1 MSEAMPESTID
12 NAGNRLCKKC
22 PFIISAQKEYH
33 KLCMQVNRKFGGI
46 RGVTCGTNG
55 WNEKEANEYYNRIGL
70 DIETGLPK
78 QDNEESVILKLK
90 KKLEND
96 FVYYSNATIGWPAP
110 DLVARANYAHELL
123 EWVKEQLR
131 EEPYDIRKDA
141 NA

>member
-1 MSEAMPESTID
+1 MPESVID
-12 NAGNRLCKKC
+12 EAGNRLCKRC
-22 PFIISAQKEYH
+22 PFIIAAQKEYH

-46 RGVTCGTNG
+46 RGVTCGTSG
-55 WNEKEANEYYNRIGL
+55 WNEKEANEYYDRIGL

-78 QDNEESVILKLK
+78 QDNEESVIRKLK

-96 FVYYSNATIGWPAP
+96 FVYYSNATIGWYAP
-110 DLVARANYAHELL
+110 DLVARANYAHGLL

-141 NA
+141 ND

>member
-1 MSEAMPESTID
+1 MPKSVID
-12 NAGNRLCKKC
+12 EAGNRLCERC
-22 PFIISAQKEYH
+22 PFIIAAQKEYH
-33 KLCMQVNRKFGGI
+33 KLCMLVNRKFGGI

-78 QDNEESVILKLK
+78 QDNEESVIRKLK

-96 FVYYSNATIGWPAP
+96 FVYYSNATIGWYAP

>member
-1 MSEAMPESTID
+1 MPESVID
-12 NAGNRLCKKC
+12 EAGNRLCKRC
-22 PFIISAQKEYH
+22 PFIIAAQKEYH

-46 RGVTCGTNG
+46 RGVTCGTSG
-55 WNEKEANEYYNRIGL
+55 WNEKEANEYYDRIGL

-78 QDNEESVILKLK
+78 QDNEESVIRKLK

-96 FVYYSNATIGWPAP
+96 FVYYSNATIGWYAP

-141 NA
+141 ND

>member
-1 MSEAMPESTID
+1 MPESTID
-12 NAGNRLCKKC
+12 NVGNRLCKRC
-22 PFIISAQKEYH
+22 PFIIAAQKEYH

-55 WNEKEANEYYNRIGL
+55 WDEKLAEEYYNRIGL

-78 QDNEESVILKLK
+78 QDNEESVIRKLK